1 VCFRGCRQHRPE
13 YPSSVVSLLSLCS
26 SRREGAGT
34 LHLRLIVSEGHGHP
48 LVYTI
53 NSLRPSVTE
62 LGSITKGRPGP
73 LWGCRAESVTEAQP
87 TLWSPAWVER
97 ARPFSGSQHGWCE
110 HGRSLVPSTSSASM
124 AVLWFPTRV
133 VRARPFSGSQHGQC
147 EHGRSL
153 VPSTGGAWPG
163 GGALRCCR
171 RKKRRRRTKERR
183 EERGLEEERC
193 AAAGERRGGGQRREK
208 KKRREE
214 RS

>member
-1 VCFRGCRQHRPE
+1 MCFRGCRRHRPG
-13 YPSSVVSLLSLCS
+13 YPRSVVSLLSLCS

-34 LHLRLIVSEGHGHP
+34 LRLRLTVFESHGHP

-53 NSLRPSVTE
+53 NSLRLSVTE
-62 LGSITKGRPGP
+62 LGSVTKGRP
-73 LWGCRAESVTEAQP
+73 
-87 TLWSPAWVER
+87 SPAWHSRTPGFPSTGPAVGVPGR
-97 ARPFSGSQHGWCE
+97 VRHRRPAG
-110 HGRSLVPSTSSASM
+110 SLVPCMGGTGT
-124 AVLWFPTRV
+124 AVLWFPARV
-133 VRARPFSGSQHGQC
+133 VRARPFSGSQHGRC

-171 RKKRRRRTKERR
+171 RKRRRRTEERREEEKRR

-193 AAAGERRGGGQRREK
+193 AAAGERRGGGGQRREK